1 MLAKNYSK
9 VILKP
14 GRERSLLRKHPW
26 IFSGAVDSID
36 GAPGAGEI
44 VQVLTANHQIVGWG
58 AYSPVS
64 QIKVRMWS
72 FEEDIVP
79 NEELI
84 YTRILSAVEMRKS
97 LPDAKQTNALRL
109 VHSESDYLPGIIVD
123 QFGDTVILQLHTTG
137 AYYFRETLHRCIM
150 EITECKTLF
159 ENSSDDIL
167 KLEGLLPF
175 HKIVG
180 ETVRNP
186 FIIEEHGIRY
196 FIDTSE
202 GQKTGFY
209 LDQRQN
215 RLAIR
220 KYANGKRVLDA
231 FSYSGGFSINA
242 FAGSADS
249 VTSVDSSAN
258 ALDLLLKNIE
268 ENQYSNQKHSRVQ
281 ANVFDYL
288 RKMRDRNEQYDL
300 IVLDPPKLAPT
311 RAQAEKAARAYKDL
325 QLMALKSL
333 LPEGVLMT
341 FSCSG
346 GVTMDLF
353 KKVLMDAA
361 LDAKREV
368 QIIEQLHQS
377 ADHPI
382 NPNFPEGEYLKGLVC
397 VVK

>member
-1 MLAKNYSK
+1 MIAKNYSK
-9 VILKP
+9 VILKL

-137 AYYFRETLHRCIM
+137 AYYFRETLYRCIM

-268 ENQYSNQKHSRVQ
+268 ENQYSNQIHSRVQ

>member
-1 MLAKNYSK
+1 MVDKKYPK

-26 IFSGAVDSID
+26 IYSGAIERID
-36 GAPGAGEI
+36 GTPGSGEI
-44 VQVLTANHQIVGWG
+44 IQVLTANHQIIGWG

-72 FEEDIVP
+72 FEEDIFP
-79 NEELI
+79 NEEFI
-84 YTRILSAVEMRKS
+84 YSRILSAVEMRKS
-97 LPDAKQTNALRL
+97 LPDVTQTNALRL

-123 QFGDTVILQLHTTG
+123 KFGDTIILQLHTTG
-137 AYYFRETLHRCIM
+137 AYYFRNTLHRSIL
-150 EITECKTLF
+150 EITGCKTLI

-175 HKIVG
+175 HGMVG
-180 ETVRNP
+180 EPARDP
-186 FIIEEHGIRY
+186 LQIEEHGIRY
-196 FIDTSE
+196 FIDYSE

-215 RLAIR
+215 RLSIR
-220 KYANGKRVLDA
+220 KYASGKRVLDA
-231 FSYSGGFSINA
+231 FSYSGGFTMNA
-242 FAGSADS
+242 FAGSATT
-249 VTSVDSSAN
+249 VTSVDSSAS
-258 ALDLLLKNIE
+258 ALDLLQKNME
-268 ENQYSNQKHSRVQ
+268 ENGYSNQQHFQIQ

-333 LPEGVLMT
+333 SSEGIMLT

-346 GVTMDLF
+346 GVTMELF
-353 KKVLMDAA
+353 KKILMDAA

-382 NPNFPEGEYLKGLVC
+382 NLNFPEGEYLKGLVC
-397 VVK
+397 KVK

>member
-1 MLAKNYSK
+1 
-9 VILKP
+9 
-14 GRERSLLRKHPW
+14 
-26 IFSGAVDSID
+26 VDSID
-36 GAPGAGEI
+36 GTPGAGEV

-58 AYSPVS
+58 AFSPVS

-72 FEEDIVP
+72 FEEDEFP
-79 NEELI
+79 NKELI
-84 YTRILSAVEMRKS
+84 SSRILSAVEMRKS
-97 LPDAKQTNALRL
+97 LPDTKQTNALRL
-109 VHSESDYLPGIIVD
+109 VHSESDYLPGTIVD
-123 QFGDTVILQLHTTG
+123 QFGDMVILQLHTTG
-137 AYYFRETLHRCIM
+137 AYHFRETIHHSIM
-150 EITECKTLF
+150 EITGCKTLI

-175 HKIVG
+175 HKIIG
-180 ETVRNP
+180 ETVRVP

-196 FIDTSE
+196 FIDTTE

-231 FSYSGGFSINA
+231 FSYSGGFSMNA
-242 FAGSADS
+242 FTGSAYS
-249 VTSVDSSAN
+249 VTSVDSSAS
-258 ALDLLLKNIE
+258 ALDLLQKNIE
-268 ENQYSNQKHSRVQ
+268 ENQYSNHNHSRVQ

-333 LPEGVLMT
+333 LPEGILMT

-353 KKVLMDAA
+353 KKILMDAA

-368 QIIEQLHQS
+368 QIVEQLHQS

>member
-1 MLAKNYSK
+1 MK

-268 ENQYSNQKHSRVQ
+268 ENQYSNQKHSQVQ